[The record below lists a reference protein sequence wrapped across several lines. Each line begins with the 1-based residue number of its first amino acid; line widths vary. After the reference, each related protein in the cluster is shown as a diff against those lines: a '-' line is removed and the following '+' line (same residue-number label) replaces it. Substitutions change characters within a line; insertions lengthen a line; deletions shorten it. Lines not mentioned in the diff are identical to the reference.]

1 MRYLARR
8 LAFYLVTAWAAL
20 TINFFLPRLMPGNPV
35 AAAVDKLQGT
45 ISAPVV
51 RALEVQF
58 GVNTKASLLSQYGH
72 YWTQLFHGNLGI
84 STSEYPAKVT
94 SVIASTLPW
103 TVALVGLASILSF
116 ALGTLIGI
124 VVAWRRGS
132 KLDALLPVTTFLSAV
147 PYFWLGLVL
156 VAVFGVSLHWLP
168 FIGGYSQGL
177 TVGFSGA
184 FIWSAFTH
192 GILPAVTII
201 ISSIAGWMLGMRNMM
216 VTTLNED
223 YIMVAQAKGLPT
235 RRVVLSYAARNAI
248 LPNLAGFALQLGFV
262 VAGSLLTEIVFS
274 YPGIGNTLLNA
285 VTSNDY
291 PLMQGIF
298 LVITMV
304 VLLANFAADLVYV
317 VLDPRVR
324 QEA

>member
-1 MRYLARR
+1 MRFLARR
-8 LAFYLVTAWAAL
+8 LIFYLVTAWAAL
-20 TINFFLPRLMPGNPV
+20 TINFFLPRLMPGSPV
-35 AAAVDKLQGT
+35 AAALDKLQGT

-51 RALEVQF
+51 HALELQF
-58 GVNTKASLLSQYGH
+58 GLNTKASLLSQYGH

-103 TVALVGLASILSF
+103 TVALVGLASIISF

-132 KLDALLPVTTFLSAV
+132 KLDALLPATTFLSAV
-147 PYFWLGLVL
+147 PYFWLGLVF
-156 VAVFGVSLHWLP
+156 VTIFGVSLHWLP

-192 GILPAVTII
+192 GILPAATII

-216 VTTLNED
+216 VATLNED

-324 QEA
+324 QEV